1 MSKLTKQFGTPF
13 KKGQSG
19 NPGGRPAIDPAFI
32 DLARSKSIV
41 ALQKIVDIVEG
52 KVKRVPKIVFVKSC
66 ELVMAYGVGKPVETL
81 DFKDLTPKQPKKFIF
96 EFVDPKAQAKAQL
109 KAKAKNGNTK

>member
-1 MSKLTKQFGTPF
+1 MSKKKKQFGTPF
-13 KKGQSG
+13 QKGQSG

-32 DLARSKSIV
+32 ELARSKSLV
-41 ALQKIVDIVEG
+41 ALQKLVDIVEG

-81 DFKDLTPKQPKKFIF
+81 DFKDLTPKQPRKFIL
-96 EFVDPKAQAKAQL
+96 EFVDPKAQAKAKT
-109 KAKAKNGNTK
+109 KAKANNGNTK